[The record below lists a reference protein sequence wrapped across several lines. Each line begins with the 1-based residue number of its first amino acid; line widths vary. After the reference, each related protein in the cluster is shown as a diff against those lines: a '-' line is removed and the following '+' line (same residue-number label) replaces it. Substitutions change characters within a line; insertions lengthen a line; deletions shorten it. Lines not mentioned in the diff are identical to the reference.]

1 MWDQQLLEGLLSF
14 QATRKYSAIISLIDI
29 ITVETIWGLDVRSAV
44 VGGAVIIPGYKK
56 I

>member
-1 MWDQQLLEGLLSF
+1 MGRLSF
-14 QATRKYSAIISLIDI
+14 QATRKFSAIISLIGI
-29 ITVETIWGLDVRSAV
+29 ITVETVWGLDVGSAV